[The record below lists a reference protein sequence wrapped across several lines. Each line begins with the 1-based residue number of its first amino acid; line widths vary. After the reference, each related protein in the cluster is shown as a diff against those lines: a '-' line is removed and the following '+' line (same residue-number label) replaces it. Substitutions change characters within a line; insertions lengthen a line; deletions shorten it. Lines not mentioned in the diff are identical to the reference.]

1 LRRGDKIML
10 HGKDHQIILGEL
22 IRQSPRLVEI
32 LRFDDGSECSL
43 QTSDVGWISRILWAA
58 Q

>member
-1 LRRGDKIML
+1 ML

-43 QTSDVGWISRILWAA
+43 QTSDVAWISRILWAA